1 VSSLFSIT
9 TVTDK
14 GLLRRK
20 PGAGTHLPAYVAKND
35 MAVGVSERLSGES
48 LFCIS
53 LCVFSARESEVLLID
68 GGDDLFLLL
77 PLGEK
82 SNDRHQN
89 P

>member
-1 VSSLFSIT
+1 MSLLFSIT

-20 PGAGTHLPAYVAKND
+20 PRRAHTYQPTSPRTIWQWEFPKDFQEKAFS
-35 MAVGVSERLSGES
+35 AVLAER
-48 LFCIS
+48 I
-53 LCVFSARESEVLLID
+53 SARESEVLLID
-68 GGDDLFLLL
+68 GGDDLFLLQ